1 MEADS
6 ATDLKACILAR
17 AGIRTLRAIARA
29 LPPVAE
35 PASVP
40 SKAVLCQVLADQ
52 PLAGAAFLLSHLS
65 EAEIRAVAQ
74 ALGVAAGPDRARL
87 TADLLRTEHAP
98 LPVRMPE
105 RRRRT
110 FVAIDF
116 ETADYYRDSACA
128 LALVR
133 VDGEQIVDRQCF
145 LIRPPRRQFAFTHL
159 HGITWEDVAR
169 QPSFAQLWPR
179 LYPLL
184 RGADFLAAHNAPFDR
199 SVMRACCEAA
209 GVAMPATP
217 FLCTVRL
224 SRQVWKLTQAKL
236 PDVCRHL
243 RIDLRHHHAASDAEA
258 CARIVLSAAAAQ
270 GAPRFDYHERHPALL
285 PS

>member
-1 MEADS
+1 MEAD
-6 ATDLKACILAR
+6 AAVDLKACILAR
-17 AGIRTLRAIARA
+17 AGMKTLRAIARV
-29 LPPVAE
+29 LPAIAE
-35 PASVP
+35 PAALR
-40 SKAVLCQVLADQ
+40 SKAGLCRALADE
-52 PLAGAAFLLSHLS
+52 PLAGTAFLLSHLS
-65 EAEIRAVAQ
+65 AAELREVAQ
-74 ALGVAAGPDRARL
+74 ARGVPASPDRARL

-98 LPVRMPE
+98 PVRVLE

-133 VDGEQIVDRQCF
+133 VEGEQIVDRQCF

-169 QPSFAQLWPR
+169 QPSFSQLWPR

-184 RGADFLAAHNAPFDR
+184 RGVDFLAAHNAPFDR
-199 SVMRACCEAA
+199 SVMRACCEVA

-258 CARIVLSAAAAQ
+258 CARIVLSAAAEQ
-270 GAPRFDYHERHPALL
+270 GPPRFDYHERHPALL